1 MARKNQ
7 QKHASKPAPRPAV
20 PASAFLPT
28 TRAEADARGWD
39 TVEFVYVAGDADVVT
54 PAFTQQATKYSE
66 DTHRQHQTQPVPAHA
81 VGK

>member
-1 MARKNQ
+1 MRIT
-7 QKHASKPAPRPAV
+7 
-20 PASAFLPT
+20 F
-28 TRAEADARGWD
+28 
-39 TVEFVYVAGDADVVT
+39 AGDADVVT